1 MPTTSDITDRLPHS
15 AELLTGRVA
24 EYGQLQTTVAERPGL
39 LVVTSDPWSGTSPM
53 LRSVLEDIEY
63 QAVLVDARRCR
74 DALDLAM
81 AIADRAVAEFAP
93 AAEPWWMGSA
103 PPSDAGGL
111 RLARALS
118 SLGLEPDDLRLGLA
132 EGTRAL
138 RLAVEVL
145 ASLSDNAILAIDHLG
160 PMLTALPAEAARELL
175 GTLRAIRQ
183 QFTALDLVLVE
194 YPEGPIGAALADDSH
209 PLYRAGVRLRIRRAH
224 PSRFVTD
231 LAITRGWTKIPVDLI
246 GAAAELANGVPA
258 LAWSIVKL
266 APAEPDFLPTRAF
279 QGWQELRRITAPT
292 TAHQWELLRRVHP
305 LAQPI
310 IAAMSVGMRPHSI
323 GANSKSVNEGLKRLR
338 EVGLA
343 WRTERRYW
351 ALADPLLAAWAR
363 DHAAPWA
370 QRKSQLASTAS
381 TVRSEG

>member
-1 MPTTSDITDRLPHS
+1 M
-15 AELLTGRVA
+15 
-24 EYGQLQTTVAERPGL
+24 
-39 LVVTSDPWSGTSPM
+39 
-53 LRSVLEDIEY
+53 
-63 QAVLVDARRCR
+63 
-74 DALDLAM
+74 
-81 AIADRAVAEFAP
+81 
-93 AAEPWWMGSA
+93 
-103 PPSDAGGL
+103 
-111 RLARALS
+111 
-118 SLGLEPDDLRLGLA
+118 
-132 EGTRAL
+132 
-138 RLAVEVL
+138 
-145 ASLSDNAILAIDHLG
+145 LSDNAILAVDHLG
-160 PMLTALPAEAARELL
+160 PLLTALPAEAARELL

-183 QFTALDLVLVE
+183 QFTAIDLVLVE

-246 GAAAELANGVPA
+246 GAAAELANGVPS
-258 LAWSIVKL
+258 LAWSVVKL

-279 QGWQELRRITAPT
+279 EGWQELRRLTAPT

-310 IAAMSVGMRPHSI
+310 ISAMSVGMRPHSI
-323 GANSKSVNEGLKRLR
+323 GANSKSINEGLKRLR

-370 QRKSQLASTAS
+370 QRKSQLASTAR
-381 TVRSEG
+381 TVRTEG